1 MKRQVV
7 VDQALIERKI
17 YFIRGRKVMLDRDLA
32 ELYGVET
39 KRLNEQVRRNLK
51 RFPEDFMCLLTHEET
66 QILRSQFATLRWG
79 QHSKYGTFAFTEPG
93 IAMLSSV
100 LNSERAIDVNIQIMR
115 TFIRLREL
123 LLSHRDLQAKME
135 ALERKYDKQFKI
147 VFDAIR
153 QLLEPPV
160 KQKEPIGFR
169 PSR

>member
-1 MKRQVV
+1 
-7 VDQALIERKI
+7 
-17 YFIRGRKVMLDRDLA
+17 
-32 ELYGVET
+32 
-39 KRLNEQVRRNLK
+39 
-51 RFPEDFMCLLTHEET
+51 
-66 QILRSQFATLRWG
+66 
-79 QHSKYGTFAFTEPG
+79 
-93 IAMLSSV
+93 MLSSV